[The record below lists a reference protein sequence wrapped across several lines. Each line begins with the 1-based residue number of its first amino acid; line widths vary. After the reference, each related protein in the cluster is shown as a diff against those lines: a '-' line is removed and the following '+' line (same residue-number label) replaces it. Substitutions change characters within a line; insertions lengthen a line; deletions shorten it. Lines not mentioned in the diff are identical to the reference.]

1 MNSVTHLS
9 PLTADRALVLR
20 NARVLD
26 GSGAPAQEVD
36 VRLRGNIIDEVGL
49 VAPQIDDVVFDL
61 DGLCLAPG
69 FIDLHTHSD
78 VSLLRD
84 GRAESQLLQGVTL
97 EVVGNCGHSCAPRAA
112 GHPSGMGVGPSPDDE
127 PCWEHFGDFLQALQD
142 RRPGLNVAAL
152 VGHGALRQMLM
163 PGALRPA
170 TGDEIA
176 SLAALLDQCLDE
188 GAIGLSSGLEYV
200 PGMCAEGD
208 ELTHLC
214 GRVAR
219 RGALYT
225 THLRNRD
232 LHYAAALTEAL
243 DAARDSGARL
253 QVSHMTPKFGAPA
266 GAAEHMVDMIE
277 TARSQGLDA
286 AYDVIP
292 HHWGPTTMAS
302 VLPAWAFEG
311 GAHRLLERLRDPVQR
326 AAMRVTPNPIWRL
339 VAEERWDDIVL
350 FGCTANAGLA
360 GLSLAAIGGSR
371 GCHPFDVIFDLL
383 ADEGEA
389 YASVTWVGRNFSSAD
404 TETLLARS
412 HAGVISDAITLTRD
426 GPLGALRWSPSAF
439 GWTARFLQR
448 CTAASGPL
456 SLADGV
462 HRLTQLPAQRLAL
475 RDRGRIAAGVRADLV
490 AFDPAVL
497 ADRSTLAEPNVPP
510 EGIVH
515 VWVNGQQAVRD
526 GQLTGARAGTVIRGG

>member
-1 MNSVTHLS
+1 MNSDAHPS
-9 PLTADRALVLR
+9 HSGADRGVVLR

-26 GSGAPAQEVD
+26 GSGAAAQRID
-36 VRLRGNIIDEVGL
+36 VRLLGGVIDEVGA
-49 VAPQIDDVVFDL
+49 VAPRAGDVVLEL
-61 DGLCLAPG
+61 DGLYLAPG
-69 FIDLHTHSD
+69 FIDMHTHSD

-97 EVVGNCGHSCAPRAA
+97 EVVGNCGHSCAPRAP
-112 GHPSGMGVGPSPDDE
+112 GHPSGMGVGPSPEGE
-127 PCWEHFGDFLQALQD
+127 PCWEHFADFLQAMQD

-152 VGHGALRQMLM
+152 VGHGALRQMVM

-170 TGDEIA
+170 SADELRDM
-176 SLAALLDQCLDE
+176 SALLDQCLEE

-200 PGMCAEGD
+200 PGLCAERA

-214 GRVAR
+214 GRAAH

-225 THLRNRD
+225 THVRNRD
-232 LHYAAALTEAL
+232 LQYEAGLKEAL
-243 DAARDSGARL
+243 DAARESGARV

-266 GAAEHMVDMIE
+266 GAAEHMVEMIE
-277 TARSQGLDA
+277 AARSEGVDA

-311 GAHRLLERLRDPVQR
+311 GTHALLQRLRDPAQR
-326 AAMRVTPNPIWRL
+326 AAMRARPNPIWRL

-350 FGCTANAGLA
+350 FGCNANASLV
-360 GLSLAAIGGSR
+360 GLSLAAIAASR
-371 GCHPFDVIFDLL
+371 RCHPFDVIFDVL
-383 ADEGEA
+383 ADDGEA
-389 YASVTWVGRNFSSAD
+389 YAGVTWVGRNFSTAD
-404 TETLLARS
+404 TDTLLAQP

-426 GPLGALRWSPSAF
+426 GPLGALRWSPSAY

-448 CTAASGPL
+448 CTAPNGSL

-462 HRLTQLPAQRLAL
+462 RRLTQLPAQRLGL
-475 RDRGRIAAGVRADLV
+475 RDRGRIEPGACADLV
-490 AFDPAVL
+490 AFDPAAL
-497 ADRSTLAEPNVPP
+497 ADRSSLAEPHVPP

-515 VWVNGQQAVRD
+515 VWVNGQQAVRA
-526 GQLTGARAGTVIRGG
+526 GTLTGERAGAVIRGR

>member
-1 MNSVTHLS
+1 MNLDVRHSS
-9 PLTADRALVLR
+9 PTAGQGVALR

-26 GSGAPAQEVD
+26 GSGSAAQLLD
-36 VRLRGNIIDEVGL
+36 VRLLGNVIDEVGL
-49 VAPQIDDVVFDL
+49 VAPHSDDVVVDL

-97 EVVGNCGHSCAPRAA
+97 EVVGNCGHSCAPRAP
-112 GHPSGMGVGPSPDDE
+112 GQPSGMGVGPSPDDE
-127 PCWEHFGDFLQALQD
+127 PCWEHFADFLQAMQE

-152 VGHGALRQMLM
+152 VGHGALRQMVM
-163 PGALRPA
+163 PGALRA
-170 TGDEIA
+170 ASADEVA
-176 SLAALLDQCLDE
+176 SMAALLDRCLEE
-188 GAIGLSSGLEYV
+188 GAIGMSSGLEYV
-200 PGMCAEGD
+200 PGLCADGG
-208 ELTHLC
+208 ELAHLC
-214 GRVAR
+214 SRVAR

-232 LHYAAALTEAL
+232 LHYQSALTEAL

-277 TARSQGLDA
+277 QARAHGVDA

-311 GAHRLLERLRDPVQR
+311 GTHALLRRLRDPVQR
-326 AAMRVTPNPIWRL
+326 AAMRANPNPIWRL
-339 VAEERWDDIVL
+339 VADERWEDIVL
-350 FGCTANAGLA
+350 FGCDANVEVV
-360 GLSLAAIGGSR
+360 GLSLAAIARSR
-371 GCHPFDVIFDLL
+371 RCHPFDVIFDVLV
-383 ADEGEA
+383 DEGDA
-389 YASVTWVGRNFSSAD
+389 YASVTWVGRNFSTAD
-404 TETLLARS
+404 TETLLARP

-426 GPLGALRWSPSAF
+426 GPLGTLRWSPSAY

-475 RDRGRIAAGVRADLV
+475 HDRGRIEPGAYADLV

-497 ADRSTLAEPNVPP
+497 ADRSSLAEPNVPP

-515 VWVNGQQAVRD
+515 VWVNGRQAVRH
-526 GQLTGARAGTVIRGG
+526 GQLTDARAGTVIRGR